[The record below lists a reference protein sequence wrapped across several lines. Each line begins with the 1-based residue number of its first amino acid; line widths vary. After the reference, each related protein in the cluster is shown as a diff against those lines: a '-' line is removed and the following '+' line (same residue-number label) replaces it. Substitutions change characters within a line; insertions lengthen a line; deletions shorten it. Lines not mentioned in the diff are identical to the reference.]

1 MGETIHMFDLFG
13 APAIEISKRFGR
25 RFGRMSQALAGV
37 AQRLSKPACWLCL
50 AALVSACG
58 KPETSA
64 ETAAEPAADFGV
76 LIFGDSGYHLGYP
89 DEDDY
94 EDVFT
99 AEEYLENEYA
109 DWIDDKRPVEEFEP
123 GPSAVSPV
131 TGGVVPATG
140 MHRIS
145 AAMKRYCTEVAT
157 CDFGVMLGDN
167 IYPDGATLGADGM
180 NDATRFREILGEP
193 FGSLVEDPAHYVTYV
208 TLGNHDWKTSRAGGF
223 AQMAYLSD
231 HGGFHIEGP
240 FYSVRPQGVGGAV
253 ELFVI
258 DTSMMLASMTVR
270 KDRLNDDGSEAS
282 TDEIDE
288 PSYAVEPLTDA
299 ERNMHIWL
307 EDALRTSSAQW
318 KLVVAHHPIWSSS
331 GGKFEEARAMRKAIL
346 PAMCRYADAF
356 LAGHEHT
363 LEIHTDNCAAALGRP
378 AEKPLVQI
386 VSGAAAKQ
394 RPIHTSFMRH
404 QASRYPEHTTV
415 WAEGLLWGFAHLR
428 VSGDRATVTLLSI
441 PDAESEDMSVEFE
454 YGFERRSHR
463 VYGDS

>member
-1 MGETIHMFDLFG
+1 MTTFTEAM
-13 APAIEISKRFGR
+13 
-25 RFGRMSQALAGV
+25 V
-37 AQRLSKPACWLCL
+37 CKPAFWLCL
-50 AALVSACG
+50 AGLVAACG
-58 KPETSA
+58 EVQSPAQT
-64 ETAAEPAADFGV
+64 TPEPAAGFGV

-99 AEEYLENEYA
+99 AAEYLENEYE
-109 DWIDDKRPVEEFEP
+109 DWIDDKRPVEEFEAR
-123 GPSAVSPV
+123 PSAVSPV

-145 AAMKRYCTEVAT
+145 AAMKKYCSEFVT

-167 IYPDGATLGADGM
+167 IYPDGATLGADGFD
-180 NDATRFREILGEP
+180 DATRFEEILGAP
-193 FGSLVEDPAHYVTYV
+193 FGSLVEDPAHYVTYA
-208 TLGNHDWKTSRAGGF
+208 TLGNHDWNTSRAGGF
-223 AQMAYLSD
+223 AQIEYLGNHD
-231 HGGFHIEGP
+231 GFHIEGP
-240 FYSVRPQGVGGAV
+240 FYSVRPPGAGGAV
-253 ELFVI
+253 ELFVV

-270 KDRLNDDGSEAS
+270 KDRLNDDGSEAL
-282 TDEIDE
+282 TDEIDQ
-288 PSYAVEPLTDA
+288 PGYAVEPLTDA

-307 EDALRTSSAQW
+307 EDALRTSRAKW

-331 GGKFEEARAMRKAIL
+331 GGKFEEARALRKSIL
-346 PAMCRYADAF
+346 PAVCRYADAF

-363 LEIHTDNCAAALGRP
+363 LEIHLDNCVAALGRP

-404 QASRYPEHTTV
+404 QAEKYPEHTTI

-428 VSGDRATVTLLSI
+428 VSGERAKVSLLSI
-441 PDAESEDMSVEFE
+441 PDAGSEDVSIDYE
-454 YGFERRSHR
+454 YEFERRSHLA
-463 VYGDS
+463 Y